1 MKPGKINIHEA
12 KTHLSR
18 LVEDVANGNEVLIAK
33 GGRAMA
39 RLVPLGRDDSPR
51 RLGLL
56 KGKLRIA
63 DDFDRAGCANVG
75 SSVELDLSVEHGQLG
90 SGRRVSGLVPVDSGA
105 PEPRHMRSG
114 HEVGEV
120 GSGHH

>member
-39 RLVPLGRDDSPR
+39 RLVPLGRDDTPR
-51 RLGLL
+51 RAGLL
-56 KGKLRIA
+56 KGKMRIA
-63 DDFDRAGCANVG
+63 DDFDRSLEAQTP
-75 SSVELDLSVEHGQLG
+75 L
-90 SGRRVSGLVPVDSGA
+90 
-105 PEPRHMRSG
+105 
-114 HEVGEV
+114 
-120 GSGHH
+120 

>member
-18 LVEDVANGNEVLIAK
+18 LIEDVANGNEILIAK

-51 RLGLL
+51 KLGLL
-56 KGKLRIA
+56 KGKLRID
-63 DDFDRAGCANVG
+63 DDF
-75 SSVELDLSVEHGQLG
+75 E
-90 SGRRVSGLVPVDSGA
+90 
-105 PEPRHMRSG
+105 RSL
-114 HEVGEV
+114 EAATPL
-120 GSGHH
+120 

>member
-1 MKPGKINIHEA
+1 VKPGKINIHEA

-18 LVEDVANGNEVLIAK
+18 LIEDVANGNEVLIAK

-51 RLGLL
+51 RAGLL

-63 DDFDRAGCANVG
+63 DDFDRSLEA
-75 SSVELDLSVEHGQLG
+75 LTPL
-90 SGRRVSGLVPVDSGA
+90 
-105 PEPRHMRSG
+105 
-114 HEVGEV
+114 
-120 GSGHH
+120 

>member
-39 RLVPLGRDDSPR
+39 RLVPLGRDDAPR
-51 RLGLL
+51 RSGLL

-63 DDFDRAGCANVG
+63 EEFDRSLEA
-75 SSVELDLSVEHGQLG
+75 LTPL
-90 SGRRVSGLVPVDSGA
+90 
-105 PEPRHMRSG
+105 
-114 HEVGEV
+114 
-120 GSGHH
+120 